1 MEISEHRVESAKA
14 LFGIPS
20 ETLLKGRYHMPLPGV
35 LDLALES
42 PEFQSFARAV
52 SAGVSEQMVSG
63 LAGSQRTCAF
73 ATVRKRAG
81 RPVLIVTDTLT
92 AAERIAEDM
101 EAWLGEQVF
110 IFPALEVLPFEV
122 VAQSEEMAVPR
133 ISTLERLASGQRPVV
148 VAPVT
153 ALLRRLPPPQF
164 FAETCIDVTTGSS
177 VDTERII
184 MRLVLGGYERVDMVE
199 GRGQFSRRGGILDV
213 FAPDME
219 NPARLELFEDT
230 VDSIR
235 HFDLGTQR
243 SVDSVQTLRIP
254 PARELVAPSEGF
266 DEALERIRKAT
277 EAACR
282 KHEAAGRRQAA
293 QRLQDKVAEHLEK
306 IETSRSFEGLD
317 QYAPY
322 FYTSMCSLLD
332 YMPADTVVM
341 VDEYARLRDATSEI
355 AKVSGDMYSALVEQ
369 GSLLPGQT
377 MVYMGFDDVVD
388 GWRHRQVLY
397 FALLLRRIQS
407 VAPQNVVSVQARSA
421 QTFHGQWPAFVQEVS
436 RWKRAAQNIILV
448 CASEDRAARLSTQL
462 RDEGIEN
469 IQTSDL
475 NVLPEPGVVSVATAS
490 LESGFELPGVRLIL
504 VTDAEIYGRPRRA
517 RRVRPSRD
525 AQRLADYRELRTGDY
540 VVHVNH
546 GIGQYMGVRTLEIE
560 KTQRDYLFIKYQ
572 GADALYVPTDQ
583 IHMIQKYVGAEGH
596 EPKLNRLGGTEW
608 ARVKHRVRESV
619 RQMAQELL
627 RLYAVRESIRGHQF
641 PPDTPWQGEFEDAFV
656 YEETPDQLQVSEAI
670 KRDMEKSRP
679 MDRLLCGDVGY
690 GKTEVALRAA
700 FKAIMDDKQV
710 AFLVPTTILA
720 QQHFNTMKDRFA
732 GFPVKVAM
740 MSRFLSNKEQ
750 ADVAKSIKQ
759 GLVDVT
765 VGTHRLL
772 QSDVAFKDLGL
783 LVVDEEHRFGVGHKE
798 QVKQLKLNVDVL
810 TLTATPIPRT
820 LSMALSGIRDMSLI
834 ETPPEDRFP
843 VQTYVLE
850 YNDELVR
857 DAIIREI
864 ARGGQVFYV
873 HNRVQSIQRVAEHV
887 QSLVPQA
894 RIAVAHGQMK
904 EDSLEQIMIE
914 FLAGEHDIL
923 LCTTIIESGLDM
935 ANVNTLIVENA
946 DHMGLAQ
953 LYQLR
958 GRVGRSNRLAYAYL
972 TYRKERVLTETSE
985 KRLQAIRE
993 LTELGS
999 GFKLALRDL
1008 EIRGAGNVLG
1018 PEQHGFIISVGFDL
1032 YVQLL
1037 DEAIRELKG
1046 EKAPPE
1052 AQPVSIDIAQDAFIP
1067 DTYVADP
1074 RQKIDLYKKIVAIES
1089 IDDADEVAEE
1099 LLDRYGHPPAPV
1111 QNLLSVARIKVQARH
1126 IGVTAI
1132 SHQKDRLMLKLG
1144 ATDRPRLEKI
1154 VGFLRGLRGRF
1165 TVSIGRMPTVV
1176 MRLETPNMALQAA
1189 EQLVR
1194 RLNEVAR

>member
-1 MEISEHRVESAKA
+1 
-14 LFGIPS
+14 
-20 ETLLKGRYHMPLPGV
+20 MPLPGV

-42 PEFQSFARAV
+42 PEVQSFARSV
-52 SAGVSEQMVSG
+52 SAGVAEQMVSG

-73 ATVRKRAG
+73 AAVRRHAG

-101 EAWLGEQVF
+101 EAWLGEPVLV
-110 IFPALEVLPFEV
+110 FPALEVLPFEV

-133 ISTLERLASGQRPVV
+133 ISTLERLTSGQRPVV

-164 FAETCIDVTTGSS
+164 FAGVCIDVTTGSS
-177 VDTERII
+177 VDTEDII
-184 MRLVLGGYERVDMVE
+184 MRLVLGGYERVEMVE

-213 FAPDME
+213 FAPDMD
-219 NPARLELFEDT
+219 NPARLELFEDM

-243 SVDSVQTLRIP
+243 SVDSLQTLRIP
-254 PARELVAPSEGF
+254 PARELVAPSVGF
-266 DEALERIRKAT
+266 DEALDRIRRAT
-277 EAACR
+277 EVACR
-282 KHEAAGRRQAA
+282 KHEAAGRKQAA
-293 QRLQDKVAEHLEK
+293 QKLQDKVAEHLEK

-317 QYAPY
+317 QYAPF

-332 YMPADTVVM
+332 YMPTDTVVM
-341 VDEYARLRDATSEI
+341 VDEYARLRDAVSEI
-355 AKVSGDMYSALVEQ
+355 EKVFGDMYSALVEQ

-377 MVYMGFDDVVD
+377 TVYMAFDDVVD

-397 FALLLRRIQS
+397 FSLLLRRIQN

-436 RWKRAAQNIILV
+436 RWKRGAQNIILV
-448 CASEDRAARLSTQL
+448 CASEDRATRLSTQL

-469 IQTSDL
+469 IQTGDL
-475 NVLPEPGVVSVATAS
+475 NVLPEPGVISVATAS

-517 RRVRPSRD
+517 RRVRASRD

-627 RLYAVRESIRGHQF
+627 RLYAVRESIRGYQF
-641 PPDTPWQGEFEDAFV
+641 SADTPWQGEFEDTFM
-656 YEETPDQLQVSEAI
+656 YEETPDQLQASEAI
-670 KRDMEKSRP
+670 KRDMEKPRP

-700 FKAIMDDKQV
+700 FKAIMDGKQV
-710 AFLVPTTILA
+710 ALLVPTTILA

-740 MSRFLSNKEQ
+740 MSRFLSSKEQ

-834 ETPPEDRFP
+834 ETPPEDRLP

-873 HNRVQSIQRVAEHV
+873 HNRVQSIQRGAEHV

-904 EDSLEQIMIE
+904 EDALEQVMIE

-923 LCTTIIESGLDM
+923 VCTTIIESGLDM

-946 DHMGLAQ
+946 DHLGLAQ

-958 GRVGRSNRLAYAYL
+958 GRVGRSNRLAYAYF

-985 KRLQAIRE
+985 KRLQAVRE

-1067 DTYVADP
+1067 DTYVQDP

-1132 SHQKDRLMLKLG
+1132 SQQKDRLMLKLG
-1144 ATDRPRLEKI
+1144 ETDKPKLEKI

-1176 MRLETPNMALQAA
+1176 MRLESPSMALHVT